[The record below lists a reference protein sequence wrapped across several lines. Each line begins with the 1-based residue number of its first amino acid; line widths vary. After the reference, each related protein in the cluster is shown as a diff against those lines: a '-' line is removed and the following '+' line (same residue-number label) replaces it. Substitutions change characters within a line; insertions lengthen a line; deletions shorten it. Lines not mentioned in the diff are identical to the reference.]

1 VNDAPSPLTVSLVL
15 GSGGARGY
23 AHIGVIEELESRGFS
38 IRSIAGSSMG
48 ALIGGV
54 YAAGKLKTYTEWVRP
69 LQRFDVLRLLD
80 WTISGGGFIKGDR
93 IIGVLKNLICEINIE
108 DLPIPYTAVAVDLD
122 VQREVWFSH
131 GSLFDA
137 IRASIAI
144 PTIFRPY
151 HHEGRLLVDGGLLNP
166 LPVSPTLRD
175 LTDCTIAVDINAPA
189 EPLYGPSIDDES
201 SADKSIADKL
211 AGNADRGAAGQA
223 SPEMLPEAPKPAPSD
238 VQRAGYRTRIAEFIE
253 SMMEK
258 RERNAALS
266 EPGAFELFARSLDTV
281 QETITRLKLAAEPP
295 DLLITIPRNACAFY
309 EFHRADELIEIG
321 RRRTREALARWH
333 PRASR
338 SRPRC
343 PQK

>member
-1 VNDAPSPLTVSLVL
+1 MNDAPSPLTVSLVL

-23 AHIGVIEELESRGFS
+23 AHIGVIEELEANGFA

-54 YAAGKLKTYTEWVRP
+54 YAAGKLMVYAEWVRP

-93 IIGVLKNLICEINIE
+93 IIGVLRDLIGDTNIE
-108 DLPIPYTAVAVDLD
+108 ELPIPYTAVAVDLD
-122 VQREVWFSH
+122 VQREVWFSQ
-131 GSLFDA
+131 GPLFDA

-151 HHEGRLLVDGGLLNP
+151 HYGGRLLVDGGLLNP

-189 EPLYGPSIDDES
+189 EPLNGETPAGES
-201 SADKSIADKL
+201 
-211 AGNADRGAAGQA
+211 DRGAAGQA
-223 SPEMLPEAPKPAPSD
+223 SPELLPEAAKPAPSD
-238 VQRAGYRTRIAEFIE
+238 MQRATYRQRIAEFVE

-258 RERNAALS
+258 RERQAAIG

-295 DLLITIPRNACAFY
+295 DLLITIPRNAAAFY
-309 EFHRADELIEIG
+309 EFHRADELIELG
-321 RRRTREALARWH
+321 RKRTREALKRWH
-333 PRASR
+333 VPAPRRTIS
-338 SRPRC
+338 S
-343 PQK
+343 

>member
-1 VNDAPSPLTVSLVL
+1 MSEAGAPRTISLVL

-93 IIGVLKNLICEINIE
+93 IIGVLKNLIGEINIE

-122 VQREVWFSH
+122 VQREVWFSR
-131 GSLFDA
+131 GPLFDA

-175 LTDCTIAVDINAPA
+175 LTDSTIAVDINAPA
-189 EPLYGPSIDDES
+189 EPLYGPQNGDELG
-201 SADKSIADKL
+201 A
-211 AGNADRGAAGQA
+211 NVDRGAAGQA
-223 SPEMLPEAPKPAPSD
+223 SPEMLPEATKPAPVD
-238 VQRAGYRTRIAEFIE
+238 VQRAGYRARIAEFME

-266 EPGAFELFARSLDTV
+266 EPGAFELFARALDTV
-281 QETITRLKLAAEPP
+281 QETITRLKIAAEPP

-333 PRASR
+333 APAARA
-338 SRPRC
+338 RPHC
-343 PQK
+343 PDK